1 MSRGNPFR
9 EIERVLD
16 RINERFDEDFGTDL
30 GFRGMPV
37 DVQDRGDAFVV
48 TADLPAFDSEDIEVE
63 LLEDTLSISAERT
76 TTSDEEDLTGRY
88 IRRERLTESAS
99 RNIELPEEVEV
110 DAVEATFDDGVL
122 RVTLP
127 KAADAGDAY
136 QIDVE

>member
-30 GFRGMPV
+30 GFRGVPV

-48 TADLPAFDSEDIEVE
+48 TADLPAFDREDIEVE
-63 LLEDTLSISAERT
+63 LLEEALSISAEQT
-76 TTSDEEDLTGRY
+76 ASSEAEDLTGRY

-99 RNIELPEEVEV
+99 RSIELPEAVEA
-110 DAVEATFDDGVL
+110 DAVEATFDGGVL
-122 RVTLP
+122 TVTLP